1 MRKLKQLQKVF
12 FAGPLK
18 IKKDGLTLAE
28 LLLTVFVLSV
38 GILSTVLFF
47 TTVMQSTQYAS
58 DITEATSHAEYVFEE
73 MRTRSTLANIT
84 STDWPVWAASQGF
97 VTLPSE
103 DISVDI
109 VDPAADPLVIHI
121 TVSWVRNSRQNNIVL
136 STEIT
141 K

>member
-1 MRKLKQLQKVF
+1 MKTFKPLKVF
-12 FAGPLK
+12 FPGSLK
-18 IKKDGLTLAE
+18 SGKRGLTLAE

-38 GILSTVLFF
+38 GILSTLMFF

-58 DITEATSHAEYVFEE
+58 DITEATSHAEYIFEE
-73 MRTRSTLANIT
+73 MRTRATLANIT
-84 STDWPVWAASQGF
+84 ATDWPAWAASQGF

-103 DISVDI
+103 AIGVNI
-109 VDPAADPLVIHI
+109 VNPLADPLVIHI